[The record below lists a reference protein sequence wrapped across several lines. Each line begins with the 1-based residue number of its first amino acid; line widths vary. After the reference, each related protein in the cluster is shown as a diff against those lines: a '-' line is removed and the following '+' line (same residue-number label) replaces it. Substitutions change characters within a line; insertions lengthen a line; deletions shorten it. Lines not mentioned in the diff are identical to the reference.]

1 MLNDINRFAI
11 VFNVEVGRVCGNGNL
26 LDRVCRVSCAESHNL
41 VMCVDQ
47 EFVNQ
52 FVEAWIEG
60 DGLLSECV
68 SISQED
74 CVFGVCDASDVGIG
88 KGENVLAVRLL
99 LVGC

>member
-1 MLNDINRFAI
+1 
-11 VFNVEVGRVCGNGNL
+11 
-26 LDRVCRVSCAESHNL
+26 
-41 VMCVDQ
+41 MCVDQ

-60 DGLLSECV
+60 DGLLGEGLSV
-68 SISQED
+68 SQED

-88 KGENVLAVRLL
+88 KGENVFSVCLL